1 MLETVRV
8 AAEAN
13 PILTHRCGRQMKVRK
28 HWLDIDFPYRPP
40 PKIMRNG

>member
-13 PILTHRCGRQMKVRK
+13 PVLLQKCGRQMKIRK
-28 HWLDIDFPYRPP
+28 HWLDLDFPYRPP
-40 PKIMRNG
+40 PKIMRDG